1 MTLPSNSTVLIFC
14 RRATVPV
21 SKMLTFQIMVKGYA
35 EQQMCQRSHSQTTHK
50 VDADGR
56 DVAFCICVVLRS
68 KGKQLRLNAT
78 RGQQLLSTT
87 DIWGLSA
94 LGCSDEQHPLAPTA
108 NRSSR
113 QDLPTPE
120 SPISSSCNT
129 AEVRTC
135 KQGQTYG
142 MVSPACRLTAKC
154 CACRAATYTAMQ
166 PYLEQ
171 VVIIGVHAARTDWHD
186 SRPLNQTD
194 TDAWRVCRRGTP
206 KA

>member
-94 LGCSDEQHPLAPTA
+94 LGCSDEQHPLGTHRKPEQQAGLA
-108 NRSSR
+108 DAGVSNQQQLQHSR
-113 QDLPTPE
+113 GENL
-120 SPISSSCNT
+120 
-129 AEVRTC
+129 
-135 KQGQTYG
+135 
-142 MVSPACRLTAKC
+142 
-154 CACRAATYTAMQ
+154 
-166 PYLEQ
+166 
-171 VVIIGVHAARTDWHD
+171 
-186 SRPLNQTD
+186 
-194 TDAWRVCRRGTP
+194 
-206 KA
+206 